1 MKKEPEMPPRRRS
14 MSHPETGPYVIVNGC
29 SISNHLNGKIPVANG
44 RQVQTFNAPTI
55 HSQRP
60 TTENKGYE
68 AKGVR
73 EDEGDCMGRVTASAP
88 GKCILF
94 GEHAVVYGQPAV
106 AVAIE
111 QRISV
116 SIETLGSSSESWK
129 IDGMQFDP
137 KRHPHVQALRNRL
150 WQPQQGAPNL
160 IIRINGDIPPASG
173 LGSSAALSV
182 AASAALRTARGRWYN
197 TLNQP
202 QNSESWAEGYSSQ
215 FDNVNL
221 YSTEDQELNAYR
233 KGEAGNSMHYVSD
246 ESVVDLD
253 ECALLAHAVEAVA
266 QGGRA
271 SPMDASTCAHGGIIL
286 LSDTLESNEEYLYTR
301 RLKMPDGERIW
312 HLHSIDLPKPTEE
325 IFLVIG
331 NTGVHAPT
339 AQQVAKVAATI
350 EAHPERM
357 KVIETIGLIARRGIQ
372 SLREGDYAAVGRAMT
387 ENQIMLQSL
396 GVSCPELENLIR
408 AAAPTSLGAK
418 LTGAGGGGCM
428 VALTTD
434 PKQTSEAI
442 ELAGGRTLISKFGNG
457 GLSIDETEN
466 LPLWD
471 TKPNV

>member
-1 MKKEPEMPPRRRS
+1 
-14 MSHPETGPYVIVNGC
+14 
-29 SISNHLNGKIPVANG
+29 
-44 RQVQTFNAPTI
+44 
-55 HSQRP
+55 
-60 TTENKGYE
+60 
-68 AKGVR
+68 
-73 EDEGDCMGRVTASAP
+73 MGRVTASAP

-116 SIETLGSSSESWK
+116 SIETLGSARESWK

-150 WQPQQGAPNL
+150 WQPQKGAPNL
-160 IIRINGDIPPASG
+160 TIRISGDIPPASG

-182 AASAALRTARGRWYN
+182 AASAALRTARGRWFN
-197 TLNQP
+197 TADETQK
-202 QNSESWAEGYSSQ
+202 SESWAEGYSSH
-215 FDNVNL
+215 FENENV
-221 YSTEDQELNAYR
+221 YSVEDREINAR
-233 KGEAGNSMHYVSD
+233 REGKVGNALHYITD
-246 ESVVDLD
+246 ESVVDID

-286 LSDTLESNEEYLYTR
+286 LSDSLESHAEYLYTR
-301 RLKMPDGERIW
+301 RLKMSEGERIW
-312 HLHSIDLPKPTEE
+312 HLHSINLPKSTEE
-325 IFLVIG
+325 VFLVIG

-339 AQQVAKVAATI
+339 SHQVAKVAAAI

-357 KVIETIGLIARRGIQ
+357 KEIETIGIIARRGIQ

-387 ENQIMLQSL
+387 ENQIMLQGL

-408 AAAPTSLGAK
+408 AAAPTALGAK

-428 VALTTD
+428 VALTTN

-442 ELAGGRTLISKFGNG
+442 ELAGGRTLISKFGNV

-466 LPLWD
+466 LPLWRIKQE
-471 TKPNV
+471 T

>member
-1 MKKEPEMPPRRRS
+1 
-14 MSHPETGPYVIVNGC
+14 
-29 SISNHLNGKIPVANG
+29 
-44 RQVQTFNAPTI
+44 
-55 HSQRP
+55 
-60 TTENKGYE
+60 
-68 AKGVR
+68 
-73 EDEGDCMGRVTASAP
+73 MGRVTASAP

-116 SIETLGSSSESWK
+116 SIETLGSASESWK

-150 WQPQQGAPNL
+150 WQPQKGAPNL
-160 IIRINGDIPPASG
+160 TIRISGDIPPASG

-182 AASAALRTARGRWYN
+182 AASAALRTARGRWFN
-197 TLNQP
+197 TADETQK
-202 QNSESWAEGYSSQ
+202 SESWAEGYSSH
-215 FDNVNL
+215 FENENV
-221 YSTEDQELNAYR
+221 YSVEDREINAR
-233 KGEAGNSMHYVSD
+233 REGKVGNALHYITD
-246 ESVVDLD
+246 ESVVDID

-286 LSDTLESNEEYLYTR
+286 LSDSLESHAEYLYTR
-301 RLKMPDGERIW
+301 RLKMSEGERIW
-312 HLHSIDLPKPTEE
+312 HLHSINLPKSTEE
-325 IFLVIG
+325 VFLVIG

-339 AQQVAKVAATI
+339 SHQVAKVAAAI

-357 KVIETIGLIARRGIQ
+357 KEIETIGIMARRGIQ

-387 ENQIMLQSL
+387 ENQIMLQGL

-408 AAAPTSLGAK
+408 AAAPTALGAK

-428 VALTTD
+428 VALTTN

-442 ELAGGRTLISKFGNG
+442 ELAGGRTLISKFGNV

-466 LPLWD
+466 LPLWRIKQE
-471 TKPNV
+471 T